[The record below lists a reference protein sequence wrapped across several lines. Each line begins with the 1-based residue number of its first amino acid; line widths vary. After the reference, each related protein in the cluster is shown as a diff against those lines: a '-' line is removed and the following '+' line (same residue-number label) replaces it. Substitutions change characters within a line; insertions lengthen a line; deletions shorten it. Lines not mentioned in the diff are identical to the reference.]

1 MTYEQ
6 ERFDRSVVASVFLH
20 AGLFAFVLFSP
31 KFFPTTGMNW
41 GSPNASTASGISV
54 KIAGSVSGIALPTPE
69 VVSETAPANDDPG
82 FYKAKPVEAPP
93 EPTKKAVEIPDPK
106 VLKTPP
112 AKKAA
117 PSAPSAA
124 KSTPT
129 PEIPPNAVPTGDGGR
144 PSMSYGEFSTGAG
157 AAGVGFGDAAF
168 GDRFGTYVNTLKRTI
183 SNNWLKSMVDARVQK
198 APRVYVTFD
207 IERDGTVVNVGVQ
220 QSSGIP
226 SLDRSAQRAVSVSS
240 LPPLPSEYR
249 GSKVNVIFYFEYSR

>member
-6 ERFDRSVVASVFLH
+6 ERIDRFIVASVCLH
-20 AGLFAFVLFSP
+20 GALLAFVLFSP
-31 KFFPTTGMNW
+31 KFFSTLGPNW
-41 GSPNASTASGISV
+41 GSASASAESGINV
-54 KIAGSVSGIALPTPE
+54 KIAGSMSGIALPTPE
-69 VVSETAPANDDPG
+69 VVSETAPANDNPG
-82 FYKAKPVEAPP
+82 FYKSKPDEAPP
-93 EPTKKAVEIPDPK
+93 EPTKKAEPIPDPK

-112 AKKAA
+112 AKKVA
-117 PSAPSAA
+117 PPAPPAT
-124 KSTPT
+124 KSTPV
-129 PEIPPNAVPTGDGGR
+129 PETPPNAVPYGEGR

-198 APRVYVTFD
+198 APRVYITFD
-207 IERDGTVVNVGVQ
+207 IERDGTVINVGVQ

-249 GSKVNVIFYFEYSR
+249 GSKVNVVFYFEYSR